1 MLRTLAPFPEFPYL
15 RKKHKN
21 MIPFILRQWQESDAP
36 ALAKFLNNKKIW
48 DNCRD
53 SLPYPYTSQD
63 AAAFIRYIKVQ
74 EVQNNYCIEINA
86 EAAGNISFDR
96 GTDVERFNAEIGYWI
111 AELYWNKGIMTQ
123 ALRQAVS
130 DYFSQT
136 DVVRI
141 FAKVYAGNFASMRAL
156 EKAGFRKTGIQH
168 KACFKNGQFLDCHCF
183 ELLKEYAL

>member
-1 MLRTLAPFPEFPYL
+1 M
-15 RKKHKN
+15 
-21 MIPFILRQWQESDAP
+21 
-36 ALAKFLNNKKIW
+36 
-48 DNCRD
+48 
-53 SLPYPYTSQD
+53 
-63 AAAFIRYIKVQ
+63 
-74 EVQNNYCIEINA
+74 
-86 EAAGNISFDR
+86 
-96 GTDVERFNAEIGYWI
+96 ERFNAEIGYWI
-111 AELYWNKGIMTQ
+111 AEPYWNKGMMTQ

-156 EKAGFRKTGIQH
+156 EKAGFRKTGIIQH